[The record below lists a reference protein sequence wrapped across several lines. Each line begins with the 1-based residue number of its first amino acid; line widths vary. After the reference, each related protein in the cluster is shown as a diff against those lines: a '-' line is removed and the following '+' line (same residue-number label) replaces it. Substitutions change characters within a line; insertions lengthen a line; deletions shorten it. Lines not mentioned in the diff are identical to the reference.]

1 VIHGHP
7 VLIFSD
13 GSECPRP
20 SDSASSGIRR
30 STLVRFICDRTVFGR
45 GTPKLVA
52 QLPADDDK
60 ACAFFVEWRTHI
72 ACPTHKPGG
81 MWGPVTVFLAIIFV
95 TFLCYF
101 GAAIFYNRVVLGLRG
116 REQLPTFSLYGLY
129 SLKDFLV
136 SCLGRRR
143 NEPSGPSWGS
153 WRRNR
158 NGFGGLPTEE
168 EAMFN
173 GRFSIDDDDDGARD
187 NQELRSGIPPNFSGS
202 GENSGVNGGAHEGGI
217 RL

>member
-1 VIHGHP
+1 
-7 VLIFSD
+7 
-13 GSECPRP
+13 
-20 SDSASSGIRR
+20 
-30 STLVRFICDRTVFGR
+30 
-45 GTPKLVA
+45 
-52 QLPADDDK
+52 
-60 ACAFFVEWRTHI
+60 
-72 ACPTHKPGG
+72 

-116 REQLPTFSLYGLY
+116 REQLPTFSLHGLY

-202 GENSGVNGGAHEGGI
+202 GENNRVNGGAHEGGI